1 MKTVKTIAWGGSDDN
16 ETFLDVL
23 NLIQENAPSARFRII
38 EAYPNHTGGWPLV
51 EIEFNEADSEWVLE
65 F

>member
-38 EAYPNHTGGWPLV
+38 EAFIASV
-51 EIEFNEADSEWVLE
+51 CS
-65 F
+65 